1 MSVTT
6 LIHPDKVRA
15 YMATD
20 YRLGHLQTDIV
31 LNIGKFSVRL
41 AELFVKSEVDCGA
54 FLTAFNPFGTQQPD
68 VLNEVAHKALVRR
81 LQAAG
86 VSIIEGSGSEPD
98 SAWPLE
104 KSCFALGLGPE
115 DARSIGVDFNQDAI
129 VWIGSDATPQ
139 LILLR

>member
-1 MSVTT
+1 MSVMT

-31 LNIGKFSVRL
+31 LNIGKFSVPL
-41 AELFVKSEVDCGA
+41 AELFVESEVDCGA

-68 VLNEVAHKALVRR
+68 VLNEVAHEALVRR
-81 LQAAG
+81 LTTEG
-86 VSIIEGSGSEPD
+86 VSIIEGFGGEPA

-104 KSCFALGLGPE
+104 KSCFALGLGLE

-129 VWIGSDATPQ
+129 VWIGPDAIPQ